1 MPSVLSSTVGFWM
14 KDDNE
19 NERLKIMVAPEKEDS
34 SEYDPNQ
41 LYLKH
46 DNLGVK
52 MLWTKAHFCVSFQYN
67 TNVTGM
73 YK

>member
-1 MPSVLSSTVGFWM
+1 M

-52 MLWTKAHFCVSFQYN
+52 ML
-67 TNVTGM
+67 
-73 YK
+73 